1 VTYGFQ
7 NKKLIFIKCDYD
19 KFLFGGLKQVYN
31 LKYISKTELKET
43 FYQLKTSS
51 NKITCIGLIDNEI
64 IVFDNTI
71 PLAVLQELAAKSM
84 KEFDKIRTYKG
95 L

>member
-1 VTYGFQ
+1 MWLMDSKQKIYYKVWHD
-7 NKKLIFIKCDYD
+7 NFIQ
-19 KFLFGGLKQVYN
+19 GLKQVYN
-31 LKYISKTELKET
+31 KNILANGLKET

-71 PLAVLQELAAKSM
+71 TNCSFYRNLLLNMK
-84 KEFDKIRTYKG
+84 KEFDKPKG
-95 L
+95 

>member
-7 NKKLIFIKCDYD
+7 NKKLIFIKCHDNFYS
-19 KFLFGGLKQVYN
+19 GLKQVYN

-64 IVFDNTI
+64 IVFDNTLTGSSFTGNLLNLWKNSI
-71 PLAVLQELAAKSM
+71 KLNL
-84 KEFDKIRTYKG
+84 
-95 L
+95 